1 MMALSFRWRK
11 CPWTASIPLSGIV
24 LCLSQKGT
32 FLSPVSSIVLHVH
45 VKLHEMHMSYC
56 TRCTCRT
63 ALHVHLKQ
71 RYTPRLHTL
80 LYEIE
85 LYQYRRKRLIAMTN
99 AIKFKTD
106 RKWVKPTQSSTEYY
120 LSDGRRINTETQ
132 IEILYFFIL
141 DLFPFAKICVYPRF
155 NKDLNSVLLCSEM
168 HSKLFPFESNQI
180 TE

>member
-1 MMALSFRWRK
+1 MALL
-11 CPWTASIPLSGIV
+11 PLSGVV

-32 FLSPVSSIVLHVH
+32 FLSPVCSLVLDVH
-45 VKLHEMHMSYC
+45 VKQHEMHMSC
-56 TRCTCRT
+56 CPTCTCRT

-71 RYTPRLHTL
+71 CYTPGLHTL

>member
-11 CPWTASIPLSGIV
+11 CPWTASIPLSGVV

-32 FLSPVSSIVLHVH
+32 FLFPVHSLVLHVH

-85 LYQYRRKRLIAMTN
+85 LYQYRRKRLMAMTN
-99 AIKFKTD
+99 AIKLKTVQEWINLRLDERCTIGLTLSLIGLKQAFKKATSIVH
-106 RKWVKPTQSSTEYY
+106 RQSSN
-120 LSDGRRINTETQ
+120 RK
-132 IEILYFFIL
+132 FIHIRSIMNNL
-141 DLFPFAKICVYPRF
+141 PMC
-155 NKDLNSVLLCSEM
+155 
-168 HSKLFPFESNQI
+168 
-180 TE
+180 

>member
-1 MMALSFRWRK
+1 MRRPCFSVHNL
-11 CPWTASIPLSGIV
+11 V
-24 LCLSQKGT
+24 LD
-32 FLSPVSSIVLHVH
+32 VH
-45 VKLHEMHMSYC
+45 VKLYEMHMSYC
-56 TRCTCRT
+56 PTCTCRT